1 MMKQI
6 TGATTK
12 IQKKEIGAV
21 FHTTPP
27 LGLYQHLLKMESPL
41 HHDDIFV
48 HVSFSV
54 VHISTRDPCICLYLL
69 LLRYDNAIF

>member
-12 IQKKEIGAV
+12 IQKKEMGTV
-21 FHTTPP
+21 FHTTLP
-27 LGLYQHLLKMESPL
+27 LGLYQHLFKMESPL
-41 HHDDIFV
+41 YHDDRFA

-54 VHISTRDPCICLYLL
+54 IHISRPVTCICLYLL
-69 LLRYDNAIF
+69 IVKYDNATF